1 MVCRSENLWE
11 RICIHSRLFRVNIES
26 LLFIIRN
33 HWTLVILCYAN
44 HLYHYIKE
52 GETHFGIDYSQNSK
66 EKVETSTDEKPSFYV
81 ISKDNEL
88 NE

>member
-1 MVCRSENLWE
+1 MYSFQSFQGTY
-11 RICIHSRLFRVNIES
+11 RIYSIYH
-26 LLFIIRN
+26 RN

-66 EKVETSTDEKPSFYV
+66 EKVELSTDEKPSFYV